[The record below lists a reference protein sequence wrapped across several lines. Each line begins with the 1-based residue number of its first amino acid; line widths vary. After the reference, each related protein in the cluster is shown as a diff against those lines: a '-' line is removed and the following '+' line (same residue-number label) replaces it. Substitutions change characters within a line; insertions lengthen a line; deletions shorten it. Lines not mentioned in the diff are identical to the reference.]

1 MPEKS
6 IIQQLKDNRYAFG
19 MWPDPECY
27 GKKFGEAMQGKARA
41 LPKEVFD
48 VYENFP
54 DGVDWNPC
62 LKGSGNFCTYQTYRL
77 HADYEDE
84 PEIVEC
90 EIKRQ
95 FNDVYYIFTG
105 KCPIYTATGDPDFIG
120 LKFENWIWGMAY
132 KNKHTGI
139 ITLMIRADQLDDY
152 EVCDMTQAHV
162 LFRRT
167 KQE

>member
-1 MPEKS
+1 MKNV
-6 IIQQLKDNRYAFG
+6 IQQLKDNEKPFG
-19 MWPDPECY
+19 LMGEKMQAKA
-27 GKKFGEAMQGKARA
+27 GKIGKYHN
-41 LPKEVFD
+41 FQWWNS
-48 VYENFP
+48 ENEWEFVP
-54 DGVDWNPC
+54 NHGFTN
-62 LKGSGNFCTYQTYRL
+62 SYTYRL
-77 HADYEDE
+77 RADYEDE

-139 ITLMIRADQLDDY
+139 ISLMIRADQLDDY

-162 LFRRT
+162 LFRRK